1 MKPILSIL
9 AIVLCLEI
17 ATSGFANDNFF
28 FDFKKAEGIKLLA
41 GAGNIAM
48 LFASNSVLTDNLR
61 EKFF

>member
-9 AIVLCLEI
+9 AIVLCLGI

-41 GAGNIAM
+41 GGKH
-48 LFASNSVLTDNLR
+48 SNAIRIQFCSNR
-61 EKFF
+61 